1 MKKML
6 LFMLCLMLVC
16 AMPLAVFADETEM
29 AEVTTG
35 EVVVDITDHG
45 DLVSTEAVPPEETL
59 PETLPD
65 ETPETEAFKEQVEIE
80 FATLT
85 ENIKVWIEENSA
97 LIGLIVTIIGYGLVM
112 LKKLGTIVK
121 SASTMNNNAI
131 AIAKN
136 SETAI
141 GQALSSIE
149 NASGTVT
156 NYDESISALLE
167 AFKSTAEDKAKL
179 EAELLEVKNYLKTS
193 TDANLLFADEFCEL
207 LSLANIPNYKK
218 EALGE
223 AFVAAKKSILDT
235 QAATPTA
242 TEEVKE
248 DVGEES

>member
-16 AMPLAVFADETEM
+16 AMPLAVFADETVD
-29 AEVTTG
+29 VTTG

-59 PETLPD
+59 PETLPA
-65 ETPETEAFKEQVEIE
+65 PETEAFKEQVEIE

-235 QAATPTA
+235 QAVTPTA